1 MEENKILNE
10 ADLARER
17 QRSESEARSI
27 IHDLDRLYT
36 FPEERKSR
44 WVWELLQNAKDVAD
58 KDGVDITF
66 KLTDDSLIFS
76 HNGLPFRIEHL
87 IAILYKTST
96 KSLNGEDGTTGKYGT
111 GFVTTHILNKKMKIA
126 GVHENTLGKRRFE
139 LEIDRTAA
147 GLDESIA
154 LTAMQQSL
162 SISFGEIDKISK
174 TPPEEINTT
183 IHSFTYS
190 LTPSSRIYA
199 EKGLQELERNIA
211 FTLLINQGPEKSI
224 NSVTIET
231 PSKSTKYLASLKNT
245 SIEGIQYIS
254 SNEDAGIL
262 YHTSG
267 KLTFGVPVL
276 EKGASYRL
284 LPIENQAVLYKE
296 FPLIGTENFNL
307 PVFIQHRDFHPT
319 ELRDGIRT
327 KKETE
332 NTEDPTADKNRKAL
346 IEFIAAYIP
355 FIQKL
360 IDAKVEDTYHL
371 AKSGL
376 PDFVENYSN
385 VSWYEENIQNPIREF
400 ILDQDLV
407 KTCSGAFIKIVQARF
422 PSIELIEDAEF
433 YSLLSRLLP
442 SQVPDSQSILI
453 WGKII
458 SQETESWKNG
468 STIDTEDLVKLV
480 PEHVDIE
487 EEKSIQWLKD
497 LYLYLESKQVIVLG
511 EANPI
516 YLNEGN
522 TFCLRDQVA
531 IHPTID
537 DEFKIVSKGLGKD
550 LDREFLNR
558 KLGNVSS
565 IKQFELTEFY
575 NHLNNKLISELKP
588 ESASEEHVE
597 SVFRV
602 CCLFR
607 SDRAAKRDQWYL
619 IIHQLLPHLVP
630 EKRMVTVDYDNYW
643 RSAELWSIKY
653 ICHLLEK
660 TQQPSVFTT
669 TYFEGHEESCF
680 EWQNSF
686 LSYIFSLKDDY
697 SEVILKRNIIPTQS
711 DEFRP
716 YDEYVFAENNHEYFD
731 DVIKDIYRD
740 FTVKSEPRRFLVDT
754 RISFDGLRTSEVDV
768 LTKEIDKLFNDPH
781 IESKVKKGGPLNE
794 MFLKLNNWY
803 EQVSDATNY
812 LPTFSTKR
820 ATLYVLALGEGF
832 SKQIMEIQNSGK
844 SIEDI
849 TELAKIKLSPEEMK
863 MFESAAAELG
873 TDALLAKAKE
883 MLDAKHQIERWKT
896 IGKAAETAFEDAIA
910 GLDADFKIDNPDRG
924 KDFELIL
931 EAKGYSIEIKSVAK
945 GKEEVRMSALQ
956 GRTASKSSSNYALCV
971 MTRPEDGQ
979 IVDKEYFI
987 KESRFVI
994 DIGCQISDK
1003 IQNWDEGLQ
1012 KLIIH
1017 DDVMVFL
1024 DDKTESIYIR
1034 RDIWRNGIS
1043 FNEFVEI
1050 LNQYFAT

>member
-1 MEENKILNE
+1 MEEKKILNE

-58 KDGVDITF
+58 KDGVDIIF
-66 KLTDDSLIFS
+66 KLTDDHLIFS
-76 HNGLPFRIEHL
+76 HNGLPFQIEHL

-96 KSLNGEDGTTGKYGT
+96 KSLNGEGGTTGKYGT
-111 GFVTTHILNKKMKIA
+111 GFVTTHILNKKLKIA
-126 GVHENTLGKRRFE
+126 GVHENALGKRRFE

-147 GLDESIA
+147 GLDESVA
-154 LTAMQQSL
+154 LKAMQDSL
-162 SISFGEIDKISK
+162 STSFDEIDKISK

-183 IHSFTYS
+183 THSFTYS

-231 PSKSTKYLASLKNT
+231 PSKSTKYLASPKNT
-245 SIEGIQYIS
+245 SIEDIQYIS

-276 EKGASYRL
+276 EKGITYRL
-284 LPIENQAVLYKE
+284 LPIENQAILYKE

-346 IEFIAAYIP
+346 KEFIAAYIP

-360 IDAKVEDTYHL
+360 ITAKVEDTYHL

-376 PDFVENYSN
+376 PAFVENYSN
-385 VSWYEENIQNPIREF
+385 VSWYEENIQKPIREF

-407 KTCSGAFIKIVQARF
+407 KTCSGAFIKIEQAKF

-453 WGKII
+453 WGEII
-458 SQETESWKNG
+458 SQETESWKND

-480 PEHVDIE
+480 PEHVDVE

-497 LYLYLESKQVIVLG
+497 LYMYLEYKQLIALG

-516 YLNEGN
+516 YLNEAN

-537 DEFKIVSKGLGKD
+537 DEFKIVSKGLGRD
-550 LDREFLNR
+550 LDDEFLNR

-575 NHLNNKLISELKP
+575 NHLNKELISELKP
-588 ESASEEHVE
+588 ESASEEQVE

-619 IIHQLLPHLVP
+619 IIHQLLPHLAP

-660 TQQPSVFTT
+660 TQKPSVFAN

-716 YDEYVFAENNHEYFD
+716 YDEYVFAENKHEYFD

-740 FTVKSEPRRFLVDT
+740 FTDKSEPRRFLVDT
-754 RISFDGLRTSEVDV
+754 RISFDGLRTREVDV
-768 LTKEIDKLFNDPH
+768 LTKEVDKLFNDPH

-803 EQVSDATNY
+803 EQVSDAGNY

-873 TDALLAKAKE
+873 TEALLAKAKE

-896 IGKAAETAFEDAIA
+896 IGKAAETAFEDAIS
-910 GLDADFKIDNPDRG
+910 GLDANFRIDNPDRG

-945 GKEEVRMSALQ
+945 GKEDVRMSALQ
-956 GRTASKSSSNYALCV
+956 GRTASKNPGNYALCV
-971 MTRPEDGQ
+971 MTRPEHDQ

-994 DIGCQISDK
+994 DIGHQISDK

-1012 KLIIH
+1012 KLIID
-1017 DDVMVFL
+1017 DDVMVYL
-1024 DDKTESIYIR
+1024 DDKTESIYVR